1 MNIISTLSNIKK
13 FFSYNYKSIIFLTII
28 TLLGFIASYTYI
40 KTIEVKNIYNFRIS
54 KLNDLQAVK
63 IKRFIEKKRTHHSEV
78 ISTLK
83 KNILD
88 TSSVSLHENFIYNLK
103 KKNIVEFIK
112 EDDLINNFN
121 IKKDIEDS
129 SYLVSFETKEIEKAK
144 EILSNILQK
153 INSNMNKVYL
163 ESYQDI
169 FNHEVTKI
177 ENELKL
183 LNEIV
188 DKVETIR
195 KRKEKETIAFFD
207 SYIVEIKDIDKQ
219 LIKNLELNEYDN
231 NQVTSILQNLNNTI
245 NKKRIYK
252 QFKKSI
258 EGLESSIKNREI
270 LIINLLEQL
279 EVRKNKLDNFVNKML
294 LPSNSPLANTLMQF
308 NLLDYPKKKLTL
320 EMNKKSILSIMASS
334 PFRENIN
341 LVNYDL
347 NSIDK
352 IQFPSIERRNQILI
366 ATIILFFSIGIAFLF
381 LRDSLL
387 GFLKK

>member
-1 MNIISTLSNIKK
+1 MRILFII
-13 FFSYNYKSIIFLTII
+13 
-28 TLLGFIASYTYI
+28 
-40 KTIEVKNIYNFRIS
+40 
-54 KLNDLQAVK
+54 
-63 IKRFIEKKRTHHSEV
+63 
-78 ISTLK
+78 
-83 KNILD
+83 
-88 TSSVSLHENFIYNLK
+88 LK

-121 IKKDIEDS
+121 IKKDIKDS
-129 SYLVSFETKEIEKAK
+129 SYLVSFETKEIEKTK

-183 LNEIV
+183 LNEIMDTV
-188 DKVETIR
+188 KTIR

-207 SYIVEIKDIDKQ
+207 FYIVEIKDIDKQ
-219 LIKNLELNEYDN
+219 LIKNLELYEYDN
-231 NQVTSILQNLNNTI
+231 NQVIPILQNLNDTI

-252 QFKKSI
+252 KFKKSI
-258 EGLESSIKNREI
+258 KEIESGIKRSNEI
-270 LIINLLEQL
+270 LMINLLKDL
-279 EVRKNKLDNFVNKML
+279 EARKNKLDDFVNKIL
-294 LPSNSPLANTLMQF
+294 LPSNSPLAIENILTRF
-308 NLLDYPKKKLTL
+308 GNESIFDYPKKRLTL

-347 NSIDK
+347 SSIDK
-352 IQFPSIERRNQILI
+352 IQFPSIKRRKQILI
-366 ATIILFFSIGIAFLF
+366 ATIILFFTIGIAFLF
-381 LRDSLL
+381 LRDALL